1 MVHNEIY
8 SLLLITVNKTLN
20 PQLGIYAHP
29 IFSAEGDYPSVV
41 KERVDA
47 NSQAEGFTTS
57 RLPKFTA
64 EEVNFIKGKIQFNA
78 KIAHLIQLRILS
90 GESVH
95 TNTIPTLNFITC
107 SFMLVVG

>member
-1 MVHNEIY
+1 M
-8 SLLLITVNKTLN
+8 LN

-29 IFSAEGDYPSVV
+29 IFTQEGDYPSVV

-57 RLPKFTA
+57 RLPKFTS
-64 EEVNFIKGKIQFNA
+64 EEINFIKGKIRFTA
-78 KIAHLIQLRILS
+78 KIAYLIEFRSMS

-95 TNTIPTLNFITC
+95 TNKMPNINFITYI
-107 SFMLVVG
+107 FMGQGYVFV